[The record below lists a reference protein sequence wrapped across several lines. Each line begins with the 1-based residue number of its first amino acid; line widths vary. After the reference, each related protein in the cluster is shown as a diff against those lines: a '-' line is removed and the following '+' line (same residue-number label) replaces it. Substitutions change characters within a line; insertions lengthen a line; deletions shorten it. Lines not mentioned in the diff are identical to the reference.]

1 MAQTHQTLAVPSGKE
16 RRSVKQSVET
26 KNDTFLKTNMQAL
39 ENLGGIAPLTPD
51 IYQEVKH
58 IRQASHQEL
67 SVTWKA
73 IVRGRIQ
80 EHSSDSTQSMALK
93 RKWSKEGKT

>member
-39 ENLGGIAPLTPD
+39 ENLGGVAPLTPD
-51 IYQEVKH
+51 IYQEVKR
-58 IRQASHQEL
+58 IRQASHL
-67 SVTWKA
+67 GLPVTWKA
-73 IVRGRIQ
+73 SIRGRI
-80 EHSSDSTQSMALK
+80 
-93 RKWSKEGKT
+93 